1 MHRALGGKRRVTLRV
16 LVGAFLLALHAGIA
30 RDASAQNTTVA
41 AGVSQE
47 SDAPPPPGISAALD
61 SARAR
66 RGETLVVSLLT
77 YGPSDIV
84 FEKFGHIALGIRDTV
99 SGRDVAFNWGMFSFS
114 QPHFLWRFLTGDT
127 SYWMEGFDT
136 KAFNADYAGDNRTIR
151 QQRLALTPLERG
163 TLLDFVTWNARPENK
178 FYRYDYYQDNCST
191 RIRDALD
198 WVLRGRLKPE
208 LNVPGPGRSWRS
220 ETERISASSLP
231 MYAGIEIA
239 LGKNA
244 DARLSKWEEAFLPE
258 RLAEHFESVVLR
270 GEDGRRYRLVES
282 DTVLF
287 TANRIPMPSEP
298 PEWLMMA
305 ALLGLTLAGTIAVLA
320 DARGRVT
327 RVLLASLVALW
338 YFVGGVLGTALLLA
352 GTVTWH
358 EPYMGKNTTLLQ
370 LHPLLL
376 VASVAVPIA
385 LLRHA
390 RTRAAFGVSTTIAAL
405 SVVGVLLQVVPG
417 LSQRSGVVL
426 AVTVPVHIAL
436 AIAVW
441 RLGLHEGQGAQ
452 RERA

>member
-1 MHRALGGKRRVTLRV
+1 MHRACRHARRCTLRM
-16 LVGAFLLALHAGIA
+16 LTAALLLACQLVTPDIGAA
-30 RDASAQNTTVA
+30 QAPTTDASAQET
-41 AGVSQE
+41 
-47 SDAPPPPGISAALD
+47 DAPPPPGISAPLD

-66 RGETLVVSLLT
+66 RGETLVVSIFT
-77 YGPSDIV
+77 YGPGDIV

-99 SGRDVAFNWGMFSFS
+99 TGQDAVFNWGMFSFS
-114 QPHFLWRFLTGDT
+114 QPNFLWRFLTGDT
-127 SYWMEGFDT
+127 SYWMEGFST
-136 KAFNADYAGDNRTIR
+136 QAFNTEYAGQNRSIR

-163 TLLDFVTWNARPENK
+163 TLLEFVTWNAKPANK

-208 LNVPGPGRSWRS
+208 LNVPGPGRTWRG
-220 ETERISASSLP
+220 ETERISTSSLP
-231 MYAGIEIA
+231 MFAGIEIA
-239 LGKNA
+239 LGHNA
-244 DARLSKWEEAFLPE
+244 DERLSKWEEAFLPE

-270 GEDGRRYRLVES
+270 AENGRRYRLVES

-287 TANRIPMPSEP
+287 TANRVPMPSEP
-298 PEWLMMA
+298 PEWLMTA
-305 ALLGLTLAGTIAVLA
+305 ALLGLTLAGIIAVLA
-320 DARGRVT
+320 DARGRIT
-327 RVLLASLVALW
+327 RVLLASLVAIW

-376 VASVAVPIA
+376 VAAVAVPIA

-390 RTRAAFGVSTTIAAL
+390 RTRAALGVSTTIAAL
-405 SVVGVLLQVVPG
+405 SIIGVLLQVVPG

-436 AIAVW
+436 AVAVW
-441 RLGLHEGQGAQ
+441 RLGLHEGHDAH